1 VFHLKREP
9 EQLGQLGDACMWVF
23 ISQLDNYKCIISIY
37 MCKCIILDMYI
48 VNGSV
53 EPCKVVSFH
62 AKHKCQTHTKK
73 KKPKLTW
80 FCTWCK
86 II

>member
-1 VFHLKREP
+1 
-9 EQLGQLGDACMWVF
+9 
-23 ISQLDNYKCIISIY
+23 

-62 AKHKCQTHTKK
+62 AKHKCQTHPKK
-73 KKPKLTW
+73 NAYTYMVLHMM
-80 FCTWCK
+80 
-86 II
+86 

>member
-1 VFHLKREP
+1 
-9 EQLGQLGDACMWVF
+9 
-23 ISQLDNYKCIISIY
+23 

-62 AKHKCQTHTKK
+62 AKHKCQTHAQKK
-73 KKPKLTW
+73 EA
-80 FCTWCK
+80 
-86 II
+86 